1 MIKCRWAFCWLLY
14 WTGWAT
20 DYFKD
25 LSLQVFKFPQSLT
38 AWAWVCMN
46 NTWHRDV
53 SNTDVTSCEHDTR
66 FYQYDLQSMFENAA
80 LQFCFRPSHLR
91 SSRPPPHT
99 VLTLSFLLLLLL
111 LWSTSKHLS
120 LCSPSSSD
128 TLLLSLIYPPP
139 HFTCTKSL
147 LGYPFCF
154 ASILHCSVT
163 HLSFTSAS
171 LIISLPFNLS
181 LPSISNWH
189 WLYMVSLRSPITIQQ
204 CFYFSWPTIDSLP
217 VRKTYKINL

>member
-1 MIKCRWAFCWLLY
+1 MIKCRWDFCWLLY

-66 FYQYDLQSMFENAA
+66 FHQYDLQSMFENAA

-99 VLTLSFLLLLLL
+99 VLTLSFLLLSSSSGPHPNTSHSVPHLLL
-111 LWSTSKHLS
+111 TRYCFLSFIPLPTYLHQIPARLPFLLRLHIALQCNASFLYFCLSHNLPSFQSLSSLPYPTDTDCIWFHWDHL
-120 LCSPSSSD
+120 LQSSSAFI
-128 TLLLSLIYPPP
+128 LRGQ
-139 HFTCTKSL
+139 H
-147 LGYPFCF
+147 
-154 ASILHCSVT
+154 SIHC
-163 HLSFTSAS
+163 
-171 LIISLPFNLS
+171 
-181 LPSISNWH
+181 
-189 WLYMVSLRSPITIQQ
+189 Q
-204 CFYFSWPTIDSLP
+204 
-217 VRKTYKINL
+217 